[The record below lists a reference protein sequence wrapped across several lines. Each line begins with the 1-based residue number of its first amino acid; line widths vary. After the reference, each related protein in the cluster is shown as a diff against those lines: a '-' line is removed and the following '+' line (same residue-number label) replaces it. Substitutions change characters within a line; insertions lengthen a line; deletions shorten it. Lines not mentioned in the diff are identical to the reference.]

1 MKTRTRMFWRDLW
14 HLRGQVS
21 AAALVVACGMAAFV
35 SMRSTYESLLS
46 AQAEYYTA
54 YRFADVFAQVKRAP
68 ENLALR
74 IAEIPGVAQVR
85 TRVAMPVTLD
95 IPGLEE
101 PASGRLISVP
111 DRRRPMINDLFLRRG
126 RYVEADRDNE
136 VIVSEA
142 FAIANRLNVGDSIGA
157 IINGRWKRL
166 RIVGTA
172 LSPEYIYE
180 VGGGAIFPDNRR
192 FGVMWMGE
200 RVLAAAF
207 DMDGAFNDL
216 ALTLSAGFFPS

>member
-1 MKTRTRMFWRDLW
+1 MFWRDLW

-21 AAALVVACGMAAFV
+21 AAALVVACGIAAFV

-46 AQAEYYTA
+46 AQAEYYAA
-54 YRFADVFAQVKRAP
+54 YHFAGVFAQVKRAP
-68 ENLALR
+68 DNLAVR
-74 IAEIPGVAQVR
+74 IAEIRGVAQVR

-172 LSPEYIYE
+172 LSPEYINE

-200 RVLAAAF
+200 RVLAARSTWT
-207 DMDGAFNDL
+207 GRS
-216 ALTLSAGFFPS
+216 TIWR